1 MSLQFELGTML
12 FQLLAF
18 IALMLLVVKFAFKPL
33 SEMMKK
39 REDHIQNQIES
50 AEENRKQA
58 EVYLEKQKKA
68 LEEARLEAKEMLER
82 AKAQKEREA
91 EEIIAKA
98 QERAER
104 MIQEATKE
112 IEREKEKA
120 IASLRDEVGSLSVQL
135 AAKLLQKELDEKGQT
150 KLVESYLEQVGRL
163 Q

>member
-1 MSLQFELGTML
+1 MALNFELGTML
-12 FQLLAF
+12 FQLTAF
-18 IALMLLVVKFAFKPL
+18 IILMLVVVKFAFKPL
-33 SEMMKK
+33 SGMMQK
-39 REDHIQNQIES
+39 RADYIESQIKS

-58 EVYLEKQKKA
+58 EKYLEEQKQA
-68 LEEARLEAKEMLER
+68 LEQARLEAKEMIER
-82 AKAQKEREA
+82 AKKQKEREA

-120 IASLRDEVGSLSVQL
+120 IASLRAEVGSLSVQL
-135 AAKLLQKELDEKGQT
+135 ASKLLQKEIDEKGQEQ
-150 KLVESYLEQVGRL
+150 LVERYLEQVGRL